1 MKDVAKFTGMLSIA
15 AAVKAGFEGKQSL
28 FKGKRDEAG
37 LSAILCAGHRR
48 TVLVAC
54 GCLGDT
60 WALAGLSRDH
70 SSFIVPAA
78 PARRDGNELGRLC

>member
-37 LSAILCAGHRR
+37 LSTILCAGHHR

-54 GCLGDT
+54 ACLGDT
-60 WALAGLSRDH
+60 WACSGKLAGLPPG
-70 SSFIVPAA
+70 SFIIHRDCGSGST
-78 PARRDGNELGRLC
+78 RRK